1 MDPNC
6 IGLKKIDMDPN
17 YMGLKIVDMDANCM
31 RLKSRH
37 ASKLHGIKKKQTCM
51 QIAWD

>member
-37 ASKLHGIKKKQTCM
+37 ASKLHGIKKK
-51 QIAWD
+51 